1 MTIETVFFVFL
12 SLFIPCALLGY
23 ISELEAMHDFAVIKG
38 NNKEW
43 HTHSA
48 EEKFFWLLLCAYCS
62 SLGSEAFYGIL
73 FYPVV
78 RGITFWP
85 MLNKLLGRSPF
96 HLSDHL
102 MEGWFKKRGIH
113 GGYLFAFYIVF
124 FFTQLFISVIIW
136 HHVKQ

>member
-1 MTIETVFFVFL
+1 MTIETVNFVF
-12 SLFIPCALLGY
+12 SCLFVPCLVLWS
-23 ISELEAMHDFAVIKG
+23 ISKTEAQHDFSVIK
-38 NNKEW
+38 NLSKHW
-43 HTHSA
+43 HFYSA
-48 EEKFFWLLLCAYCS
+48 WEKFSWLFLCAYCCS
-62 SLGSEAFYGIL
+62 IGEDAFYGIL

-78 RGITFWP
+78 RGLTFWP